1 MAFVVFIIQH
11 PLIFVLTLW
20 LFFSQCQCRFGRLWF
35 GNGQVIRYAGTGNA
49 VRSYRDLTSA

>member
-20 LFFSQCQCRFGRLWF
+20 LFFSQCRFGRLWF